1 MCLLVVDI
9 TGWLLYFAGWSLA
22 FSPPFALECA
32 MRSQCLNIFF
42 VFVQVI
48 ECNLRAS
55 RTFPFISKTLDCNF
69 ITLATRVMLG
79 VKTAP
84 YNISLLDIDYVAV
97 KVCLRPVC
105 CRRRYNSAPSQD
117 KATR

>member
-1 MCLLVVDI
+1 M
-9 TGWLLYFAGWSLA
+9 
-22 FSPPFALECA
+22 
-32 MRSQCLNIFF
+32 
-42 VFVQVI
+42 QVI

-79 VKTAP
+79 VKSLP

-97 KVCLRPVC
+97 KVIIRSRGVLFNAHAAR
-105 CRRRYNSAPSQD
+105 
-117 KATR
+117 

>member
-1 MCLLVVDI
+1 M
-9 TGWLLYFAGWSLA
+9 
-22 FSPPFALECA
+22 
-32 MRSQCLNIFF
+32 
-42 VFVQVI
+42 I

-79 VKTAP
+79 VKAVP

-97 KVCLRPVC
+97 KVRIASVAVLWRFSPCTRLGC
-105 CRRRYNSAPSQD
+105 C
-117 KATR
+117 